1 MPISTRARFSAPPTA
16 LPTVP
21 YSPRDSFSDSG
32 DEEDV
37 LFRTSYDAP
46 RSGAPSPN
54 AESSQDALEGPADRE
69 QAPRLFPSLNDIA
82 RSSSGSPLPTDA
94 ANRVQSRAHAL
105 VPYASVVHEVG
116 TASSARSASETPSP
130 TDAANHV
137 QSRAHALVPYASVVH
152 EAGATDFARS
162 GSGSPPEPEF
172 SEEGAQDDLMDW
184 QPEGKTWSIEEDV
197 IPMDWEYTDD
207 SMDWEW
213 DD

>member
-1 MPISTRARFSAPPTA
+1 MPISTRARFTAP
-16 LPTVP
+16 PTVP

-37 LFRTSYDAP
+37 MFRTSYD
-46 RSGAPSPN
+46 S
-54 AESSQDALEGPADRE
+54 
-69 QAPRLFPSLNDIA
+69 

-94 ANRVQSRAHAL
+94 ANRVQSRVHAL

-116 TASSARSASETPSP
+116 TASSTRSGSETPSP

-137 QSRAHALVPYASVVH
+137 QSRVHALVPYASVVH

-162 GSGSPPEPEF
+162 GSGSPPESEF
-172 SEEGAQDDLMDW
+172 SEESAQDDRMDW
-184 QPEGKTWSIEEDV
+184 QPEGQTWSMEEDV

-207 SMDWEW
+207 PMDWEW